1 MKLDSHYKYTIH
13 IFTITSPKK
22 HTYPDAHTA
31 FLFSMAIVKKKQMK
45 ADWGVKILKD
55 IKRAAPSYQ
64 RTGYIGNGVI
74 LTRIVYEALGIR
86 NKIQWMP
93 PDEELLE
100 AIESQRAETHKQV
113 KRKAQQ
119 IVSSTSEEEESHK
132 EDTEESKNKESKE
145 QEQAQKTIQVGQKQI
160 PIGSTPG
167 PEEPKRKLRVKL
179 ATKRPAREEELAQ
192 IKEEIVAKQPQKR
205 VCIREVEQRTNSYLK
220 LVKLDKEGKKVVA
233 EEAEEEEEEE
243 GLPLRKEL

>member
-1 MKLDSHYKYTIH
+1 
-13 IFTITSPKK
+13 
-22 HTYPDAHTA
+22 
-31 FLFSMAIVKKKQMK
+31 MATVKKKQMK

-93 PDEELLE
+93 PDEELLW

-132 EDTEESKNKESKE
+132 EDTEESKNEESEE
-145 QEQAQKTIQVGQKQI
+145 QEQA
-160 PIGSTPG
+160 
-167 PEEPKRKLRVKL
+167 
-179 ATKRPAREEELAQ
+179 
-192 IKEEIVAKQPQKR
+192 
-205 VCIREVEQRTNSYLK
+205 
-220 LVKLDKEGKKVVA
+220 
-233 EEAEEEEEEE
+233 
-243 GLPLRKEL
+243 